1 MNSDQID
8 IGSVLGGFK
17 IESELGRGGM
27 GVVYKAHELSLNRK
41 IALKV
46 LSERLSSDEEFVK
59 RFKREARVVAA
70 LSHPNIINILS
81 YGEEGGRYYFAMELL
96 DGTDLGTIL
105 KKKKEIPLVDALS
118 ITIQIADALGEASV
132 HGVVHRDLKPSN
144 IMIDD
149 QGRVKVTDFGI
160 AFFQDN
166 ETHLTRTGL
175 YMGTPEYSSPE
186 QARGEKL
193 DVRSDIFSLG
203 AMLYKMLSG
212 VPFVSGESPL
222 AVMARIITEPVPAI
236 AELKPSLPP
245 LVCELVDRMMAKEV
259 GARFQT
265 PAEVIEKAKKCLA
278 DLNAGAPAKESSN
291 APPPPSAD
299 KSATPPDVKK
309 ESRLNSR
316 FIGAVAG
323 IILAVLLSMWGVDA
337 WINKDRGKEAVIEK
351 TLSEKL
357 PQLTPSLSGEPV
369 AVEDGKGEK
378 SVQPKDASQEKDVTA
393 GPENHGLEVADR
405 EETVSPVVVP
415 ELPKTLPLLEAA
427 SPRPPALPEIPT
439 VLMFVSGDQG
449 FLPFVRADLEAL
461 LVENGLKTAA
471 IAEIPVMTRKM
482 QMGNTAFTWHDIK
495 QFVPKG
501 KANII
506 LLAEVH
512 KTDSMPLKF
521 YGRSQDMTIV
531 SFSVRTVDMGNGVSV
546 AQPVAGTARFTPLNI
561 DDKLGQAIN
570 SAASGIGPAIKNYWH
585 RKLEKG
591 RRARSMAGY

>member
-1 MNSDQID
+1 
-8 IGSVLGGFK
+8 
-17 IESELGRGGM
+17 M

-46 LSERLSSDEEFVK
+46 LSERLSADEEFVK

-105 KKKKEIPLVDALS
+105 KEKKEISLVDALS
-118 ITIQIADALGEASV
+118 ITIQIADALSEASAS
-132 HGVVHRDLKPSN
+132 GVVHRDLKPSN

-186 QARGEKL
+186 QARGDKL

-222 AVMARIITEPVPAI
+222 AVMARIITEPVPTI
-236 AELKPSLPP
+236 AEQKPSLPP
-245 LVCELVDRMMAKEV
+245 LVCALVDRMMAKEV
-259 GARFQT
+259 EARFQT
-265 PAEVIEKAKKCLA
+265 PAEVIEKAKECLA
-278 DLNAGAPAKESSN
+278 DINAGAPATDSSN
-291 APPPPSAD
+291 APPLPSAD
-299 KSATPPDVKK
+299 KSAALLNLPK
-309 ESRLNSR
+309 ESRLNPR

-337 WINKDRGKEAVIEK
+337 WINKDRGKEAVIEE
-351 TLSEKL
+351 TLSEKV
-357 PQLTPSLSGEPV
+357 PQLTPSSSVEPV
-369 AVEDGKGEK
+369 SAEDGKEK
-378 SVQPKDASQEKDVTA
+378 QLVQVKDASLEKDVTA
-393 GPENHGLEVADR
+393 SPEDHGLEVTDT
-405 EETVSPVVVP
+405 EETAPPVVVP
-415 ELPKTLPLLEAA
+415 ELSKTLPAPETAR
-427 SPRPPALPEIPT
+427 PRPPAALPEIPT
-439 VLMFVSGDQG
+439 VLMFVSGNQG
-449 FLPFVRADLEAL
+449 FLPFVRANLEEL

-471 IAEIPVMTRKM
+471 VSEIPVMTRKM

-512 KTDSMPLKF
+512 KSGSMPLEF
-521 YGRSQDMTIV
+521 YGRRQEMTIV
-531 SFSVRTVDMGNGVSV
+531 SFSVRTVDMSNGVSV
-546 AQPVAGTARFTPLNI
+546 ARPVAGTARFTPLNI

-570 SAASGIGPAIKNYWH
+570 SAASGIAPAIKNYWH
-585 RKLEKG
+585 RKLEKR
-591 RRARSMAGY
+591 RRARRMAGY